1 MLDIQE
7 NANFDNSKRR
17 IDKFCEEFKIT
28 RLLTLANAEK
38 EQGVRACLVSLQTC
52 AIPFVLSPFQG
63 AIWG

>member
-28 RLLTLANAEK
+28 RLLTLANAEMIILR
-38 EQGVRACLVSLQTC
+38 V
-52 AIPFVLSPFQG
+52 VLE
-63 AIWG
+63 AR